1 MKYLKVG
8 NVVFARSPSALV
20 ETLFKPIDG
29 QTASGLFRAR
39 KNGVLFMRA
48 DGTPC
53 GFLVAN
59 PGQAKFWVSAFKT
72 NEGKTR
78 YMFSTSKETER
89 FLGLTDLGYR
99 EQLDEAARVWAALAK
114 AQGEGGGE

>member
-29 QTASGLFRAR
+29 KTASGLFRAR
-39 KNGVLFMRA
+39 KNGVLFMRPDA
-48 DGTPC
+48 TTC

-59 PGQAKFWVSAFKT
+59 PGQGQFFVTAHKT
-72 NEGKTR
+72 QDQKTR
-78 YMFSTSKETER
+78 YMFSTSEETER
-89 FLGLTDLGYR
+89 FLGLTELGYR
-99 EQLDEAARVWAALAK
+99 EQLDEAARVWAAVSS
-114 AQGEGGGE
+114 GGVS

>member
-39 KNGVLFMRA
+39 KNGVLFMRPDA
-48 DGTPC
+48 TPC

-59 PGQAKFWVSAFKT
+59 PGQSRFFVTAYKT
-72 NEGKTR
+72 QNQKTR

-89 FLGLTDLGYR
+89 FLGLSELGYR

-114 AQGEGGGE
+114 AQGEGGAE